1 MFHLQRSRQWNDA
14 SDDEDRYQ
22 NGIDKEFSIGVWKF
36 ARSVDTISGQI
47 DNLIK
52 INQTLQQ
59 DGLVQNGGL
68 GEGREVPERHLAQL
82 QHL

>member
-22 NGIDKEFSIGVWKF
+22 NGIDKEFSIGAQKF
-36 ARSVDTISGQI
+36 AHSVDTISGQI
-47 DNLIK
+47 NNLIK

-68 GEGREVPERHLAQL
+68 GEGREVPERRLAQL

>member
-1 MFHLQRSRQWNDA
+1 MFHLQRSRQRNDA

-22 NGIDKEFSIGVWKF
+22 NGIDKEFSIGARKF

-68 GEGREVPERHLAQL
+68 GEGREVPERRLAQL